1 MGYNVFIEESTFQ
14 IPAENLDEAY
24 NRMCQLNFTVP
35 NKHKNGGSYPDKDNA
50 PEFGANKSCWFSWM
64 QWNYH
69 EECNNS
75 EEILQQLGFYTSTD
89 EDGNLHIDG
98 YDSKT
103 GQEDLFLEA
112 ISTLSKGYIIWEG
125 EDDEVWGETYGG
137 EEVIVKRQGAPDYS
151 HLVTVW

>member
-35 NKHKNGGSYPDKDNA
+35 NKHNNGGSYPDKNNA
-50 PEFGANKSCWFSWM
+50 PEFGAHKSCWFSWM
-64 QWNYH
+64 ECNYN
-69 EECNNS
+69 EECNNA

-103 GQEDLFLEA
+103 GQEDLFLKA
-112 ISTLSKGYIIWEG
+112 ISSLSKGYIIWEG

-137 EEVIVKRQGAPDYS
+137 EEVIVKSQGAPDYS
-151 HLVTVW
+151 HLVTV